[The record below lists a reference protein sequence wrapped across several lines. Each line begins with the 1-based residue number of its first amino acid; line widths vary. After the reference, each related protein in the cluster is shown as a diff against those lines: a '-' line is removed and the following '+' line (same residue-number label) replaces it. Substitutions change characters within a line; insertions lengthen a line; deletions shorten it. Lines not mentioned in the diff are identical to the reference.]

1 MSAAAAAETPSW
13 PASGSRVRALS
24 AMSLAPPRRRASLG
38 GRLCGP
44 FPRRLRRGGRSGLL
58 LLRRHLGVLEG
69 RVERERDRGLL
80 VLAAHQVD
88 FAEPALATV
97 FSLRL
102 PAVLA
107 GVLQVAHEGGHRG
120 QAVALALELDG
131 GGRLVE

>member
-38 GRLCGP
+38 GWPGGR
-44 FPRRLRRGGRSGLL
+44 FRSRLRRGGRSGFLL
-58 LLRRHLGVLEG
+58 LGRHLGVLEG

-88 FAEPALATV
+88 LAEPALAAV
-97 FSLRL
+97 FRLRL

-107 GVLQVAHEGGHRG
+107 GV
-120 QAVALALELDG
+120 
-131 GGRLVE
+131 